1 MSMFIT
7 FEGPEGSGKTTQAKA
22 LAEHLSRQ
30 GHKVLV
36 TREPGGTVLSNR
48 LRQLL
53 LSDTDSPL
61 EVHPRAEALLFCAAR
76 AQLVEEVL
84 RPHLSQG
91 YIVICDRY
99 ADSTLAYQGYGLGL
113 DIGELRGIIE
123 VATGRLTPDLTILLD
138 VAVEKGLERSKER
151 QLDLPL
157 GFPLQ
162 VGLENRSTEQLAL
175 LRASGESRMDER
187 GLAFHRRVREGYLA
201 MAKEGGRWV
210 VIDGDRPAEEVEEE
224 VRREV
229 EVRLA
234 RAKGCERRNL

>member
-1 MSMFIT
+1 MSLFIT

-48 LRQLL
+48 IRQLL
-53 LSDTDSPL
+53 VSDADSPV
-61 EVHPRAEALLFCAAR
+61 EVHPLAEALLFCAAR

-113 DIGELRGIIE
+113 DINRLRSIIE
-123 VATGRLTPDLTILLD
+123 VATGGLMPDLTILLD
-138 VAVEKGLERSKER
+138 LPVEKGLERSKRR

-157 GFPLQ
+157 DFPLE
-162 VGLENRSTEQLAL
+162 VGLGVTSAQQLNL
-175 LRASGESRMDER
+175 FHASGESRIDGRE
-187 GLAFHRRVREGYLA
+187 LAFHRRVREGYLE
-201 MAKEGGRWV
+201 MAQEGGRWV
-210 VIDGDRPAEEVEEE
+210 VIDGDRPVEEVE
-224 VRREV
+224 REV
-229 EVRLA
+229 QQEVEARLSA
-234 RAKGCERRNL
+234 AKGCGRRNR